1 MKFKNLSEVTTEWGL
16 ALGIVITSDSG
27 MFALQIWKITIG
39 FEVLY

>member
-1 MKFKNLSEVTTEWGL
+1 MKFNNLCEITTEWGI
-16 ALGIVITSDSG
+16 AIGIVITSDSA